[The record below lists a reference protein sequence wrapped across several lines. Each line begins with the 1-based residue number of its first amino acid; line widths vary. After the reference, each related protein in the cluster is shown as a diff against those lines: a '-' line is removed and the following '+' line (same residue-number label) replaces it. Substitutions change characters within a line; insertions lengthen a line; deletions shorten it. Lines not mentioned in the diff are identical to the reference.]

1 MGMGKTTQKMAEYGA
16 KSSSAVE
23 EILEKKIE
31 DIVNLLGA
39 TERGKSTLYE
49 DVFTLVERCLF
60 RIALKRC
67 NHVQTSAAVF
77 LGINRNTLHKKIVQL
92 DLEEN
97 E

>member
-39 TERGKSTLYE
+39 TERGKAHCMKTCSHWSSDACSGSPSSGAIMSRHPL
-49 DVFTLVERCLF
+49 LF
-60 RIALKRC
+60 F
-67 NHVQTSAAVF
+67 S
-77 LGINRNTLHKKIVQL
+77 
-92 DLEEN
+92 E
-97 E
+97 